1 MGPGQIPMGVLTRNV
16 FRLLEMLL
24 LVDDPWKTIMTTD
37 HPNGGVFTKYPQVI
51 AWLLSKRARDETA
64 AECHKW
70 GYDRSSLG
78 GIEREMTLFE
88 IAILTRANAA
98 RTIGMAY
105 RKGHLGAGADGDVAI
120 YDIDPERFSP
130 DDAEKV
136 IRAFGR
142 AACTIKDGQV
152 VVRDGEVVAV
162 PDGRRYYCEPKVDEG
177 LTKDM
182 MADVR
187 EWFKYYTIG
196 FANYPVPDKYL
207 RNPEPIVVNGP
218 AGAGEGW

>member
-1 MGPGQIPMGVLTRNV
+1 MSR
-16 FRLLEMLL
+16 
-24 LVDDPWKTIMTTD
+24 
-37 HPNGGVFTKYPQVI
+37 
-51 AWLLSKRARDETA
+51 RARDATA

-78 GIEREMTLFE
+78 GVEREMTLFE

-105 RKGHLGAGADGDVAI
+105 RKGHLGAGADGDVAV
-120 YDIDPERFSP
+120 YDIDPENFNPADS
-130 DDAEKV
+130 DEV
-136 IRAFGR
+136 IRAFSR
-142 AACTIKDGQV
+142 ADLTIKDGKV
-152 VVRDGEVVAV
+152 VVRDGEIVNI
-162 PDGRRYYCEPKVDEG
+162 PDGRRFYCKPEVDES

-207 RNPEPIVVNGP
+207 RNPEAIVVNG
-218 AGAGEGW
+218 AEGGW